1 MESRRDQV
9 HAYFYILGRLNAAL
23 MMGRPDP
30 YEPPNR
36 RPMIGLV
43 IGILLAVVIAGG
55 FGIYGIFRPGGD
67 SSWKQPGVIIAVK
80 ESGARYLLLDGTLR
94 PVLNYASARLVLGGG
109 MDARIVRVSRH
120 SLTGVPVGAPI
131 GIVGAP
137 DAVPAADR
145 LYRGS
150 WTVCAPPPSPA
161 GVPAVTLLLGDLAD
175 PVPLRDDQGFL
186 VRTADGNNYLVW
198 QGRRYRTAAAT
209 AVALG
214 YAATAPMLVTP
225 AWLNPIPPGRDLI
238 FPIVDGRGQPGP
250 PVGGRPTRVGQVY
263 EVRRPASEATEQFLV
278 RSDGL
283 VRLSPTA
290 AALVLADPAIGE
302 AYPDGAVGP
311 VPVRPDELAAAPVA
325 ATTEFVEGY
334 PPIPPQP
341 ISGGGGL
348 PCVGFES
355 VGPTLAVRLYRVL
368 ATAVAGA
375 LPIPRAATATSTAD
389 RIMIAPG
396 MGALARNPY
405 APGTVGGA
413 MFLISEYGV
422 KYPLSPAG
430 AEALGYGGAQPA
442 DVPGELLE
450 LLPTGPVLD
459 PAAALASQVWGS

>member
-9 HAYFYILGRLNAAL
+9 HAYFYVLGRLNAAL

-67 SSWKQPGVIIAVK
+67 TSWNRPGVIIAVK
-80 ESGARYLLLDGTLR
+80 ETGARYLLLDGHLR
-94 PVLNYASARLVLGGG
+94 PVLNYASARLVLGGA
-109 MDARIVRVSRH
+109 MDAGIVRVSRY

-131 GIVGAP
+131 GIMGAP
-137 DAVPAADR
+137 DAVPAANR

-161 GVPAVTLLLGDLAD
+161 GVPAVTLLLGDLVD
-175 PVPLRDDQGFL
+175 PVPLSPEQGFL
-186 VRTADGNNYLVW
+186 ARTAAGQSYLVW
-198 QGRRYRTAAAT
+198 QGRRYRLTVAT

-214 YAATAPMLVTP
+214 YTAEVPVLVTP

-238 FPIVDGRGQPGP
+238 FPAVAGRGQPGP
-250 PVGGRPTRVGQVY
+250 SVGGRPARVGQVY
-263 EVRRPASEATEQFLV
+263 EVRNSMNDTTEQFLV
-278 RSDGL
+278 QADGF
-283 VRLSPTA
+283 VRLSRTA
-290 AALVLADPAIGE
+290 ATLVLADPAIGQ
-302 AYPDGAVGP
+302 AYPDGPVGP
-311 VPVRPDELAAAPVA
+311 IPVRPDELAAVPVA
-325 ATTEFVEGY
+325 TSMEFVEGY
-334 PPIPPQP
+334 PPDPPQP
-341 ISGGGGL
+341 LTGGGGL
-348 PCVGFES
+348 PCVGFDS
-355 VGPTLAVRLYRVL
+355 AGATVAVQLYRVP
-368 ATAVAGA
+368 ATAMAGA
-375 LPIPRAATATSTAD
+375 LPVPRAATATGTAD

-396 MGALARNPY
+396 TGVLARNPY
-405 APGTVGGA
+405 APGTAGGA

-422 KYPLSPAG
+422 KYPLPPAG
-430 AEALGYGGAQPA
+430 AEALGYGGAQPV

-459 PAAALASQVWGS
+459 PAAALTSQVWGG